1 MRQFSM
7 LLCLSVLVVTVAN
20 SASAGEK
27 GWVSLMDG
35 KTMNGWKASENKDS
49 WTVEDGAFVCAG
61 PRSHLFYVGDKK
73 PFENFE
79 FRCEVKTT
87 PGSNAGIYFHTE
99 YQEEGWPKKGYEAQV
114 NNTHKDPKKTGS
126 LYAVENVLEAPAE
139 DGEWFDYHIKV
150 DGKRI
155 VITVNGKECVDFT
168 EEPGRKAG
176 KDFGRVLSEGT
187 FALQAHDPDSV
198 VYFRNIEVKRLK

>member
-35 KTMNGWKASENKDS
+35 KTMNGWKASENSDS
-49 WTVEDGAFVCAG
+49 WTVEDGNFVCAG
-61 PRSHLFYVGDKK
+61 PRSHLFYVGDDK

-79 FRCEVKTT
+79 FRCQVKTT

-126 LYAVENVLEAPAE
+126 LYAVENVFEAPAK

-168 EEPGRKAG
+168 EEPGREAG
-176 KDFGRVLSEGT
+176 KDFARVLDKGT

>member
-35 KTMNGWKASENKDS
+35 KTMNGWKASENSDS
-49 WTVEDGAFVCAG
+49 WTVEDGNFVCAG

-79 FRCEVKTT
+79 CMVIVDIHSVMFIQPFGFVNSFS
-87 PGSNAGIYFHTE
+87 GSCLICN
-99 YQEEGWPKKGYEAQV
+99 PV
-114 NNTHKDPKKTGS
+114 
-126 LYAVENVLEAPAE
+126 
-139 DGEWFDYHIKV
+139 
-150 DGKRI
+150 
-155 VITVNGKECVDFT
+155 
-168 EEPGRKAG
+168 RKSG
-176 KDFGRVLSEGT
+176 
-187 FALQAHDPDSV
+187 
-198 VYFRNIEVKRLK
+198 

>member
-27 GWVSLMDG
+27 GWISLMDG
-35 KTMNGWKASENKDS
+35 KTFKGWKASENKDS
-49 WTVEDGAFVCAG
+49 WTIEDGAFVCAG
-61 PRSHLFYVGDKK
+61 PRSHLFYVGDEQ

-79 FRCEVKTT
+79 FRCQVKTL

-126 LYAVENVLEAPAE
+126 LYAVENVFEAPAE

-168 EEPGRKAG
+168 EEPDRKAG
-176 KDFGRVLSEGT
+176 KDFARVLDKGT
-187 FALQAHDPDSV
+187 FALQAHDPDSK

>member
-7 LLCLSVLVVTVAN
+7 LLSLAVLVVTVAN

-35 KTMNGWKASENKDS
+35 KSFKGWKASENSDS

-61 PRSHLFYVGDKK
+61 PRSHLFYVGDKQ

-168 EEPGRKAG
+168 EEPDRKAG

-187 FALQAHDPDSV
+187 FALQAHDPDSK